1 MSEGDGTL
9 SVGQVVMTAAAQQ
22 IGGATPSPLPRNVT
36 AVQIACHKANT
47 GSIYIGTSS
56 GVLATTG
63 FEIPPGEC
71 RRFAIIN
78 PGKLFVI
85 GTNLEKYS
93 WATEGA

>member
-9 SVGQVVMTAAAQQ
+9 TVGQVVMDGTAKQ

-36 AVQIACHKANT
+36 AVNIRCHKANT
-47 GSIYIGTSS
+47 GPIYLGLSNAVTVAN
-56 GVLATTG
+56 GY
-63 FEIPPGEC
+63 EIPPGESQ
-71 RRFAIIN
+71 RFAIIN
-78 PGKLFVI
+78 PGKLWVI

>member
-9 SVGQVVMTAAAQQ
+9 TVGQVVMDGTAKVL
-22 IGGATPSPLPRNVT
+22 GGAANTVPKNVT
-36 AVQIACHKANT
+36 AVNIRCHKANT
-47 GSIYIGTSS
+47 TPIYIGLSS
-56 GVLATTG
+56 GVTTANG
-63 FEIPPGEC
+63 FEIPPGEAQ
-71 RRFAIIN
+71 RFAIIN

>member
-9 SVGQVVMTAAAQQ
+9 TVGQVVMDGTAKQ

-36 AVQIACHKANT
+36 AVNIRCHKANT
-47 GSIYIGTSS
+47 TPIYVGAA
-56 GVLATTG
+56 GVTTG
-63 FEIPPGEC
+63 TGYEIPPGESQ
-71 RRFAIIN
+71 RFAVIN